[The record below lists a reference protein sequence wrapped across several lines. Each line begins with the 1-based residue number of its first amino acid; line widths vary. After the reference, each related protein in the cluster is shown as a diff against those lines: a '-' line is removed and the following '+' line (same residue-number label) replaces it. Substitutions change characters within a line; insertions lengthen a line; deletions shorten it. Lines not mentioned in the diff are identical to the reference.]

1 MLTGMRTSRARII
14 LLGAM
19 CLLMLDAG
27 LAIAQDAA
35 RGRDTS
41 REQDTASGH
50 WSATLRTAEHT
61 IAFGVEIPDRPG
73 AAARI
78 TMGFP
83 CTATATSE
91 GNADEVTLTFPR
103 NESRIT
109 ATRIGDS
116 LYGEWR
122 RERIVDGQSI
132 VERIPFEATR
142 LSGGG
147 CAELSEVAPL
157 PTRWVSEPDECGSSA
172 TYSIDTST
180 YGDVMVRS
188 VGPDGRIVSYP
199 GSWSPRDGT
208 LFLTRFDGVEAQVIH
223 ATRQPDG
230 SFEGQV
236 WTGPNMPERWVIRP
250 AAREPKVDAPT
261 STASDAISA
270 SDRLRLIP

>member
-1 MLTGMRTSRARII
+1 MLNSMRTPRARITQFTVI
-14 LLGAM
+14 LASAVATCGA
-19 CLLMLDAG
+19 A
-27 LAIAQDAA
+27 AQITTVDP
-35 RGRDTS
+35 
-41 REQDTASGH
+41 DTASGH

-61 IAFGVEIPDRPG
+61 IAFDVEIPERSGTSARIGVRFPG
-73 AAARI
+73 TAAA
-78 TMGFP
+78 MY
-83 CTATATSE
+83 E

-122 RERIVDGQSI
+122 RERVVDGQSI

-147 CAELSEVAPL
+147 CAEFSEVAPL
-157 PTRWVSEPDECGSSA
+157 PTRWVSEPDECGSAA
-172 TYSIDTST
+172 TYTIDTDPF
-180 YGDVMVRS
+180 GNLLVRT

-223 ATRQPDG
+223 AARQPDG

-261 STASDAISA
+261 SAAPDAISA
-270 SDRLRLIP
+270 SDRLRFAP